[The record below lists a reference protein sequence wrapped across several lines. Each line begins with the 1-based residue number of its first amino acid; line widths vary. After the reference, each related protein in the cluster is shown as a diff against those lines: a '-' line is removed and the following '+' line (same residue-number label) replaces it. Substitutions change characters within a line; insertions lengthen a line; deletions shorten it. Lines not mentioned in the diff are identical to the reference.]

1 MRLPQLQINPTS
13 RIASALHILY
23 LLLLPLLVLGLVRSD
38 FTSGAVLVVILSK
51 WRMFA
56 VKPRYWMANVRAN
69 SVDIIVGL
77 SVISFMANSAELS
90 TSLIWAATYA
100 FWLVVIK
107 PKSSPLWVGLQA
119 LIAQGVGLVAT
130 FNNFSTWH
138 QVYLVVVAWLICF
151 SAARHLFTTYDDG
164 SNRPLAHLWA
174 IFAAQMA
181 LILGKWHIV
190 YLGVVPQV
198 ALLLSVIGYT
208 LALGY
213 YLHNAH
219 SSLSAG
225 VRKQLIVFSVAIV
238 VLILLFSNWQPDA
251 F

>member
-1 MRLPQLQINPTS
+1 
-13 RIASALHILY
+13 
-23 LLLLPLLVLGLVRSD
+23 
-38 FTSGAVLVVILSK
+38 
-51 WRMFA
+51 
-56 VKPRYWMANVRAN
+56 MANIRAN

-77 SVISFMANSAELS
+77 SVISFMSHSEGLS
-90 TSLIWAATYA
+90 TSMIWALSYA

-119 LIAQGVGLVAT
+119 LIAQGVGLVAL

-138 QVYLVVVAWLICF
+138 QVYLVVVAWLVCF
-151 SAARHLFTTYDDG
+151 SAARHLFTTFDDG

-174 IFAAQMA
+174 IFAAEMA

-190 YLGVVPQV
+190 YLGVMPQI
-198 ALLLSVIGYT
+198 ALVLSVIGYT

-219 SSLSAG
+219 DSFSDG
-225 VRKQLIVFSVAIV
+225 VRKQLIFFSIAVV
-238 VLILLFSNWQPDA
+238 VLILLFSNWQPEA